1 MGARCSL
8 IHLVRTCDMK
18 APCKLGHIES
28 PVAIVRRLQVYTST
42 RAIFVYWVACLC
54 DRSGIYQPYSP
65 ILGPL
70 LHSKSWTR
78 QPTMCVNSYWIASS
92 NSCLCARTKWWL
104 MPSPKAF
111 LSDFCRALPDN
122 DWSCFLRCSTPT
134 LRRRLILSA
143 DFERCVFHSFRLICL
158 HFFLPFYV
166 TSSGFE
172 LRLIIFSASSFTIFF
187 MFSQFFIFLVCPIL
201 SL

>member
-65 ILGPL
+65 ILGLL

-78 QPTMCVNSYWIASS
+78 QPQGTAPLFP
-92 NSCLCARTKWWL
+92 CLRFQSLQDQYTTACAW
-104 MPSPKAF
+104 PSLYIYMYDTEAPT
-111 LSDFCRALPDN
+111 DD
-122 DWSCFLRCSTPT
+122 LRCVPLSNCPNARFVFQSGPYMVSPQSL
-134 LRRRLILSA
+134 LR
-143 DFERCVFHSFRLICL
+143 
-158 HFFLPFYV
+158 
-166 TSSGFE
+166 E
-172 LRLIIFSASSFTIFF
+172 LKWLT
-187 MFSQFFIFLVCPIL
+187 Q
-201 SL
+201 